1 MYNNIHIYKC
11 HLHTEVIVLSATQDP
26 LNQLFLRFW
35 SRENKHTLNF
45 ADDVTALLRSLKIPY
60 ATDRISGEIDLT
72 KCFND
77 GFKQSCHKWVL
88 NFLVHEKLSNFPPSV
103 TEICISY
110 LSSVAQGKPERHIIE
125 RTAHVITF

>member
-1 MYNNIHIYKC
+1 MTALN
-11 HLHTEVIVLSATQDP
+11 TEVIVLSATQDP

-35 SRENKHTLNF
+35 SRENKCRLTF
-45 ADDVTALLRSLKIPY
+45 AEDVMALLRGLKIPY

-77 GFKQSCHKWVL
+77 GFKETCHKWVL
-88 NFLVHEKLSNFPPSV
+88 NFLIHAKLSNFPPSV
-103 TEICISY
+103 TEICIEY
-110 LSSVAQGKPERHIIE
+110 LSSVAQGKPEKHIIE